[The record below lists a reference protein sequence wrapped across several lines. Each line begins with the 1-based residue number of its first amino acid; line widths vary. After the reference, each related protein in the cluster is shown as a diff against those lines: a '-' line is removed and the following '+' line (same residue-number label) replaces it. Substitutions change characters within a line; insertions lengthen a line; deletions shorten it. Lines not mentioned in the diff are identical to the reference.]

1 MAFNKVVLIGRL
13 TKDPELRYTA
23 NGTATSKFT
32 LAVDRDFSKEKEKQA
47 DFINIV
53 AWKNLAENSSKY
65 LQKGSMTMIEGSMQ
79 SRSYENAE
87 KKKVFVTEVVAQ
99 NVQFLDKVKKNEINI
114 EEDNEEI
121 PF

>member
-1 MAFNKVVLIGRL
+1 MALNKVILIGRL

-65 LQKGSMTMIEGSMQ
+65 LQKGSMAMIEGSIQ